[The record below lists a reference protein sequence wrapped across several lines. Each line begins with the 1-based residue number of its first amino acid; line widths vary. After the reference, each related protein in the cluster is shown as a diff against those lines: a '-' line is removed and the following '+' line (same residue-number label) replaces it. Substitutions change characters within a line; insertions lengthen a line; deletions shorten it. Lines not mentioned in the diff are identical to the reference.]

1 MRTKN
6 KKMKSVKV
14 ELIRNKMKKYVAL
27 SALVWM
33 LIDTEE

>member
-14 ELIRNKMKKYVAL
+14 ELTGYYLGEIAKDCRFAQMI
-27 SALVWM
+27 M
-33 LIDTEE
+33 L